1 MSFLSKYKTEEVEL
15 DPFKVSICQVEPAGE
30 EFVVTVKPMT
40 LKAQK
45 RIFEK
50 VGQTI
55 GGARGT
61 DRSLEKANRK
71 FYESLIVGWEG
82 LTAANFNWLCRRSG
96 VKLEPGQVVDF
107 DAGSDGV
114 WFMFEN
120 TLFDECFGKVSDA
133 LSEWQEKAQPEG
145 KS

>member
-15 DPFKVSICQVEPAGE
+15 EPFWVPICHVDPAGD
-30 EFVVTVKPMT
+30 EFRVKVRPMT
-40 LKAQK
+40 LKEQK

-55 GGARGT
+55 GGARGP

-71 FYESLIVGWEG
+71 FYEKLVADWEG

-96 VKLEPGQVVDF
+96 VKLDDGQVVEF
-107 DAGSDGV
+107 DASSDAV
-114 WFMFEN
+114 WFLFEN
-120 TLFDECFGKVSDA
+120 TLFDECFGRISEE
-133 LSEWQEKAQPEG
+133 LSQWQEKSEG
-145 KS
+145 K